1 MRSSS
6 VVTSTR
12 NATKEKPYSVAPILV
27 LMILGQGGMLAG
39 QFWNCTNVNR
49 KNIGAKPYCRS
60 DTLLYLRKL
69 RESCR
74 SRGAKRSQWVVLN
87 SIRIHGAPHETRR
100 TAGLVQT
107 DLKWSRQEFIVNSKS
122 AQTVSTPEFVNG
134 RGAGVAVVP
143 ESVERFA
150 TGIVGLDDILGGGL
164 ARNHLYLV
172 EGDPGTGKTTIAM
185 QFLME
190 GTRRGQNG
198 LYVTLSESKTELLEI
213 ARSHGWSLDG
223 IEIFELGPEEK
234 NLEPEAQYTVFNPA
248 EVELADT
255 TKAVLSEVERLQ
267 PERVV
272 FDSLSE
278 LRLLARDSLRYR
290 RQILGLKQ
298 YFSGRNCTV
307 LLLDDRT
314 AEHHD
319 LQLQSIAHGV
329 ILMESVEREYGIK
342 RRRLEVKKLRGSRF
356 REGFHDYCI
365 RRGGVEVYPRLV
377 ASEHLLTLRPT
388 QLKSGIAALDTLLGG
403 GLDSGTST
411 LLLGPAGCGKS
422 TIAVRY
428 AVSEVERGGNAA
440 LFAFDESLATLLIRG
455 KGLGLDIKKHVDAG
469 NFSLRQVD
477 AAELSPGQLV
487 HEIRQLVEKHDL
499 KLLIIDSLN
508 GFLNAMPGEKFLAMQ
523 LHELL
528 AYLSQK
534 GVATLMT
541 VAQHGF
547 VGANIDTPVDVSY
560 LADTVLLFRYFEAA
574 GEVRQALSVIKKR
587 SGEHERTIRE
597 LVMKSGTIGVGN
609 ILTEFDGVL
618 TGAPTYR
625 GEIDGLRS
633 TGSSGRSGGTT

>member
-1 MRSSS
+1 MDSKSTQTVNS
-6 VVTSTR
+6 V
-12 NATKEKPYSVAPILV
+12 
-27 LMILGQGGMLAG
+27 
-39 QFWNCTNVNR
+39 
-49 KNIGAKPYCRS
+49 
-60 DTLLYLRKL
+60 
-69 RESCR
+69 ESGNGR
-74 SRGAKRSQWVVLN
+74 
-87 SIRIHGAPHETRR
+87 RIH
-100 TAGLVQT
+100 
-107 DLKWSRQEFIVNSKS
+107 
-122 AQTVSTPEFVNG
+122 
-134 RGAGVAVVP
+134 VALAAM
-143 ESVERFA
+143 SVELFA
-150 TGIVGLDDILGGGL
+150 TGIAGLDDILGGGL
-164 ARNHLYLV
+164 ARNHLYLI

-190 GTRRGQNG
+190 GARRGQKG

-213 ARSHGWSLDG
+213 AASHGWSLEG
-223 IEIFELGPEEK
+223 IEIFELGPDEK
-234 NLEPEAQYTVFNPA
+234 NLKPEAQYTVFNPV
-248 EVELADT
+248 EIELADT
-255 TKAVLSEVERLQ
+255 TNAVLSEVERLQ

-329 ILMESVEREYGIK
+329 IMMESAEREYGIK
-342 RRRLEVKKLRGSRF
+342 RRRLEVKKLRGSWF

-377 ASEHLLTLRPT
+377 ASVHPMTFDPK
-388 QLKSGIAALDTLLGG
+388 QLKSGIEALDTLLGG
-403 GLDSGTST
+403 GLDTGTST

-428 AVSEVERGGNAA
+428 AVSAVEQGGSAA
-440 LFAFDESLATLLIRG
+440 LFAFDETLATLMIRG
-455 KGLGLDIKKHVDAG
+455 KGLGLDIKKHVDSG
-469 NFSLRQVD
+469 KFFLRQVD
-477 AAELSPGQLV
+477 AAELSPGQFV
-487 HEIRQLVEKHDL
+487 HEIRQLVEKQDVT
-499 KLLIIDSLN
+499 LLIIDSLN
-508 GFLNAMPGEKFLAMQ
+508 GFLNAMPGERFLAMQ

-528 AYLSQK
+528 AYLGQK

-547 VGANIDTPVDVSY
+547 VGTNIDTPVDVSY

-597 LVMKSGTIGVGN
+597 LVMKNGAIGVGN
-609 ILTEFDGVL
+609 ILTEFEGVL
-618 TGAPTYR
+618 TGAPSYR
-625 GEIDGLRS
+625 GEIDGPRLTRS
-633 TGSSGRSGGTT
+633 YERPGATT

>member
-1 MRSSS
+1 VDSNFRQSAAATERGNGSAIHN
-6 VVTSTR
+6 VG
-12 NATKEKPYSVAPILV
+12 NAT
-27 LMILGQGGMLAG
+27 
-39 QFWNCTNVNR
+39 
-49 KNIGAKPYCRS
+49 
-60 DTLLYLRKL
+60 
-69 RESCR
+69 
-74 SRGAKRSQWVVLN
+74 
-87 SIRIHGAPHETRR
+87 
-100 TAGLVQT
+100 
-107 DLKWSRQEFIVNSKS
+107 
-122 AQTVSTPEFVNG
+122 
-134 RGAGVAVVP
+134 
-143 ESVERFA
+143 SVERFA
-150 TGIVGLDDILGGGL
+150 TGIAGLDDILGGGL
-164 ARNHLYLV
+164 ARNHLYLI

-190 GTRRGQNG
+190 GTRRGQKG
-198 LYVTLSESKTELLEI
+198 LYVTLSESKIELLEI
-213 ARSHGWSLDG
+213 AESHGWSLDG
-223 IEIFELGPEEK
+223 IEVFELAADERQLK
-234 NLEPEAQYTVFNPA
+234 PEAQYTVFNPS
-248 EVELADT
+248 EIELADT
-255 TKAVLSEVERLQ
+255 TNAVLSEVERLQ
-267 PERVV
+267 PARVV

-298 YFSGRNCTV
+298 YFSGRKCTV

-314 AEHHD
+314 AEGHD

-342 RRRLEVKKLRGSRF
+342 KRRLEVKKLRGSRF

-365 RRGGVEVYPRLV
+365 KRGGVEVYPRLV
-377 ASEHLLTLRPT
+377 ASEHFFTFTPT
-388 QLKSGIAALDTLLGG
+388 QLKSGLPALDTLLGG

-428 AVSEVERGGNAA
+428 AVSSAEQGGCAA
-440 LFAFDESLATLLIRG
+440 LFAFDETLATLVIRG
-455 KGLGLDIKKHVDAG
+455 KGLGLDIKKHVDSG
-469 NFSLRQVD
+469 NLFLRQVD

-487 HEIRQLVEKHDL
+487 HEIRQLVEKQGL

-534 GVATLMT
+534 GITTLMT

-547 VGANIDTPVDVSY
+547 VGTNIDTPVDVSY

-597 LVMKSGTIGVGN
+597 LVMKNGAIAVGN
-609 ILTEFDGVL
+609 VLIEFDGVL

-625 GEIDGLRS
+625 GEMESLQ
-633 TGSSGRSGGTT
+633 GSKSYAKPHVTL

>member
-1 MRSSS
+1 MDSNFG
-6 VVTSTR
+6 T
-12 NATKEKPYSVAPILV
+12 AAKES
-27 LMILGQGGMLAG
+27 G
-39 QFWNCTNVNR
+39 N
-49 KNIGAKPYCRS
+49 
-60 DTLLYLRKL
+60 
-69 RESCR
+69 
-74 SRGAKRSQWVVLN
+74 
-87 SIRIHGAPHETRR
+87 
-100 TAGLVQT
+100 
-107 DLKWSRQEFIVNSKS
+107 
-122 AQTVSTPEFVNG
+122 
-134 RGAGVAVVP
+134 GAG
-143 ESVERFA
+143 SHTVEKATSIELFA

-164 ARNHLYLV
+164 ARNHLYLI

-190 GTRRGQNG
+190 GARGGQKG

-213 ARSHGWSLDG
+213 GESHGWSLDG
-223 IEIFELGPEEK
+223 IDLFELAPDGK
-234 NLEPEAQYTVFNPA
+234 HLNPEAQYTVFNPA
-248 EVELADT
+248 EIELADT
-255 TKAVLSEVERLQ
+255 TNAVLSEVQRLQ
-267 PERVV
+267 PARVV

-298 YFSGRNCTV
+298 YFSGRKCTV

-314 AEHHD
+314 AEGHD

-329 ILMESVEREYGIK
+329 IMLESVEREYGIK

-356 REGFHDYCI
+356 REGFHDYSI
-365 RRGGVEVYPRLV
+365 KRGGVEVYPRLV
-377 ASEHLLTLRPT
+377 ASEHLFTFEPT
-388 QLKSGIAALDTLLGG
+388 QLRSGLTALDTLVGG

-428 AVSEVERGGNAA
+428 AVSAVEQGGSAA
-440 LFAFDESLATLLIRG
+440 LFAFDETLATLVIRG
-455 KGLGLDIKKHVDAG
+455 KGLGLDIKKHVDSG
-469 NFSLRQVD
+469 KLFLRQVD

-487 HEIRQLVEKHDL
+487 HEIRQLVQKHDL
-499 KLLIIDSLN
+499 KVLIIDSLN
-508 GFLNAMPGEKFLAMQ
+508 GFLNAMPGEKYLAMQ

-534 GVATLMT
+534 GVTTIMT

-547 VGANIDTPVDVSY
+547 VGTNIDTPVDVSY

-574 GEVRQALSVIKKR
+574 GAVRQALSVIKKR

-597 LVMKSGTIGVGN
+597 LVMKNGAVTVGTV
-609 ILTEFDGVL
+609 LTEFDGVL

-625 GEIDGLRS
+625 GEMEGLQ
-633 TGSSGRSGGTT
+633 GSKSYAEPHATT